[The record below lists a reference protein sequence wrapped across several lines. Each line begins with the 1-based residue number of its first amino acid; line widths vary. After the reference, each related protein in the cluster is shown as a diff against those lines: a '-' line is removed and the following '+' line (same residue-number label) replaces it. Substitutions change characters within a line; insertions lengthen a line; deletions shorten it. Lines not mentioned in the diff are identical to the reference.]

1 MRFEP
6 KILEHEATKHT
17 CKWNELVGNLELSQ
31 GDMLELYDIL
41 RKSENAWGNQLL
53 IDIENAFLGI
63 GLRIWD

>member
-1 MRFEP
+1 MRFES
-6 KILEHEATKHT
+6 KILEHEETKHT
-17 CKWNELVGNLELSQ
+17 CKWCELFGDLELSQ

-63 GLRIWD
+63 GLRIRD